1 MHGLRSLQLAFAETV
16 YSLVNVRV
24 ASRIRPNG
32 LDSARRVQVYRNNT
46 VAGLTSALKAV
57 YPVVQRLVGANY
69 FRFAAEEY
77 IRDHPSL
84 SGNLHHFGDRFGD
97 FLAALPSAAGSPYL
111 PDVARLEWA
120 YHEAFHAAS
129 GVRLDL
135 EGLQGLPATHWERLG
150 FSLHPASRLI
160 ASKYPVLRIWQV
172 NQDDYAGDQ
181 RVDLVEGGVRV
192 QVLRR
197 NLEIT
202 MYELGPGEFAW
213 LIALAAGCDI
223 TRAYEQACEGELDFD
238 LNACLQRHVM
248 RGTLV
253 DWYLADTN
261 SQPAFMHQME
271 GSTTATASKPPTS
284 QKLSSIN

>member
-1 MHGLRSLQLAFAETV
+1 MHGLRSLQLAFAEAV
-16 YSLVNVRV
+16 YSPVNVRV

-46 VAGLTSALKAV
+46 VAGLTSALEAV
-57 YPVVQRLVGANY
+57 YPVVQRLVGADY
-69 FRFAAEEY
+69 FRFATEEY
-77 IRDHPSL
+77 IRDYPSL
-84 SGNLHHFGDRFGD
+84 SGNLHHFGDHFGE
-97 FLAALPSAAGSPYL
+97 FLATLPSAAGLPYL
-111 PDVARLEWA
+111 PDIARLEWA
-120 YHEAFHAAS
+120 YHEVFHAAPS
-129 GVRLDL
+129 APLNV
-135 EGLQGLPATHWERLG
+135 EALQGISATNWERLG
-150 FSLHPASRLI
+150 FNLHPASRLVT
-160 ASKYPVLRIWQV
+160 SGYPVLRIWQV
-172 NQDDYAGDQ
+172 NQNDYKGDQ
-181 RVDLVEGGVRV
+181 RVDLDEGGVRV

-197 NLEIT
+197 NLEIA
-202 MYELGPGEFAW
+202 MHELGPGEFTW
-213 LIALAAGCDI
+213 LIALAAGRDI